1 MTNQFNQERR
11 STARL
16 SIHRPHRGEAV
27 KVGRYQIFLGG
38 TRYFQPEDLR
48 EADML
53 IPLTSVPFKFGS
65 CHKIDLNSP
74 AVGQLQILPQLER
87 GRQYSVLAA
96 PLVDFGGVPAGWE
109 SLLRNQVIP
118 LLQKGKTLLAFC
130 MGSHGRTGTFLAS
143 LIALLE
149 PKIADPIAAARRRHC
164 ERSVETTAQAEAVFA
179 LKGQTLPER
188 YRQRLHL

>member
-1 MTNQFNQERR
+1 MTNQLETKRR
-11 STARL
+11 SATRSSL
-16 SIHRPHRGEAV
+16 HRPHRGEAV
-27 KVGRYQIFLGG
+27 KVGRYKVLLGG

-48 EADML
+48 EADVL

-65 CHKIDLNSP
+65 SHRIDVNSSG
-74 AVGQLQILPQLER
+74 VGQLQVLPQLEH
-87 GRQYSVLAA
+87 GREYRVLAA

-118 LLQKGKTLLAFC
+118 LLQGGRTLLAFC

-149 PKIADPIAAARRRHC
+149 PKIVDPIAAARQRHC

-179 LKGQTLPER
+179 LKGQSLPER
-188 YRQRLHL
+188 YRQRLHP